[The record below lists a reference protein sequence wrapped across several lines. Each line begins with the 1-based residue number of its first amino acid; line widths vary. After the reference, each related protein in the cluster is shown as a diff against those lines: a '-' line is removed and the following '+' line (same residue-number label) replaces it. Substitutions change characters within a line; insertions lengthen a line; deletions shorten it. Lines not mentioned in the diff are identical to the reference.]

1 MIDTGLVLD
10 IAPCINSRP
19 FNKLHC
25 NLNEKAKEYFLL
37 MIYRT
42 MCHPAFKKVEFFQG
56 CDFKLSFSNQIEIQ
70 NNQHLQKKE
79 QQHNYHYCRKK
90 EPLQSVHLIQFSPS
104 FHYHK
109 EVFTLMLFEENSSGS
124 EYEMPPFKT
133 LKTDKSAKSDYSML
147 SISE

>member
-1 MIDTGLVLD
+1 
-10 IAPCINSRP
+10 
-19 FNKLHC
+19 
-25 NLNEKAKEYFLL
+25 

-56 CDFKLSFSNQIEIQ
+56 CDFKLSFLNQIEIQ
-70 NNQHLQKKE
+70 NNQHLQKKSSNTIITTVE
-79 QQHNYHYCRKK
+79 KK

-124 EYEMPPFKT
+124 GYEMPPFKK
-133 LKTDKSAKSDYSML
+133 LKKLKKVLKVIILCSVFLNDTSS
-147 SISE
+147 

>member
-70 NNQHLQKKE
+70 NNQHLQKKSSNTIITTVE
-79 QQHNYHYCRKK
+79 KRTVAERAFN
-90 EPLQSVHLIQFSPS
+90 SVFPFFS
-104 FHYHK
+104 
-109 EVFTLMLFEENSSGS
+109 
-124 EYEMPPFKT
+124 
-133 LKTDKSAKSDYSML
+133 L
-147 SISE
+147 S